1 MHSFRVCRNNILMI
15 FMMMFDLC
23 ETSVGQFNQFSRE
36 SLHLKHERSLKRVS
50 FNMSDNRLKD
60 KHTTL
65 LVID

>member
-1 MHSFRVCRNNILMI
+1 MI

-23 ETSVGQFNQFSRE
+23 ETSVGQFNLFSRE
-36 SLHLKHERSLKRVS
+36 SLHLKHERSLKRGS
-50 FNMSDNRLKD
+50 FNMSDNRIKD